1 MLNENI
7 HIVQYSMAYSIAGDD
22 KCYEEKKKMVRIRR
36 KVTERNHVQHD
47 QKRPGKFTFELH

>member
-1 MLNENI
+1 
-7 HIVQYSMAYSIAGDD
+7 MAYSIAGDD
-22 KCYEEKKKMVRIRR
+22 KCYEEKKKKVRIRR